1 MLYDIKEKNQCDACL
16 SPRDSH
22 ELIGRR
28 MDRRQ
33 GFFPRTKIGMIV
45 SVLRCSQCGLIF
57 STPQVRPLN
66 IDSHYGNPNDY
77 FSCEELAFELSVD
90 TIIYR
95 NPAELRDRWLL
106 QGIDIP
112 IDPFV
117 GMRALDIGVGHGK
130 NYKWLESVGFETY
143 GIEPSLSF
151 YSRLLEIMRID
162 PSRLENKPVEEAIF
176 PSDWFSYITFG
187 AVLEHLYSPR
197 EALILASKWLAPRGV
212 VHCEVPSSSW
222 LGSKIINAY
231 FSLIGTQFTTHLSPL
246 HPPFHLYEFTASA
259 LAYLGKAA
267 GLEICRLRVIPCG
280 SDFLPRRLSPV
291 AHFLMEKTGT
301 GMQIEVFY
309 RKPG

>member
-1 MLYDIKEKNQCDACL
+1 
-16 SPRDSH
+16 
-22 ELIGRR
+22 

-33 GFFPRTKIGMIV
+33 GFFPRKNIGMMV

-57 STPQVRPLN
+57 SAPQVRPLDIN
-66 IDSHYGNPNDY
+66 SHYDNPVDY
-77 FSCEELAFELSVD
+77 FSCDELAFELSVD
-90 TIIYR
+90 ASISR
-95 NPAELRDRWLL
+95 DSVELQDRWLS

-112 IDPFV
+112 IEPFG

-130 NYKWLESVGFETY
+130 TYKWLESIGFEVY

-151 YSRLLEIMRID
+151 YSRLLKKMNVN
-162 PSRLENKPVEEAIF
+162 PTRLQNKPVEEVVF
-176 PSDWFSYITFG
+176 PSGYFSYITFG

-231 FSLIGTQFTTHLSPL
+231 FAMIGTQFTTHLSPL

-259 LAYLGKAA
+259 LGYLGKNA
-267 GLEICRLRVIPCG
+267 GLEIHRLRVIPCG
-280 SDFLPRRLSPV
+280 TGFLPRQLSPL
-291 AHFLMEKTGT
+291 A
-301 GMQIEVFY
+301 
-309 RKPG
+309 